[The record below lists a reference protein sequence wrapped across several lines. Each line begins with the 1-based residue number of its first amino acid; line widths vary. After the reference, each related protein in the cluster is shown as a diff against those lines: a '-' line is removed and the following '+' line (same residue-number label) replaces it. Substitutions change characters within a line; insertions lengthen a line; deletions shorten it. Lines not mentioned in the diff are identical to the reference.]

1 MKKLVHHY
9 NAFTPFSA
17 IAKNVQAGVHELKVY
32 VDNRFTPE
40 SALHVPNDYYTYG
53 GITRPVA
60 VEQLKDVYIKN
71 VQFEPIYQEM
81 GGWKAR
87 IRIILQIYRRKN
99 IVCRLE
105 RFLLW
110 IVCMRKM
117 ELV

>member
-1 MKKLVHHY
+1 M
-9 NAFTPFSA
+9 
-17 IAKNVQAGVHELKVY
+17 Y

-81 GGWKAR
+81 GGK
-87 IRIILQIYRRKN
+87 LESELYFQIYRRKN

-105 RFLLW
+105 RFLLR